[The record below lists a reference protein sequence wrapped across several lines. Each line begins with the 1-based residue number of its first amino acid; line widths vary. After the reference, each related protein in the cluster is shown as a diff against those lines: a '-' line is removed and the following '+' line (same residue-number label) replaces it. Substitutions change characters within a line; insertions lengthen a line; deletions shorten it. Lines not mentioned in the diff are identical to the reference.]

1 MRLLIVTI
9 LVVVYIGESRAQFVT
24 IGSARPMDG
33 SCIQLTPDRQYAQG
47 IAYSSTKLDLS
58 RYFEIQF
65 DIYLGDKNI
74 NGADGITFV
83 IHNDSREFEAF
94 GGWGEG
100 MGYGR
105 MNPYGNGNNIS
116 PSVAVEFD
124 TYQNLVQ
131 NDPVMDHVAYLENGF
146 SYHEYYWNGDNDE
159 FNLEDGRLHDFRFR
173 WDPKQKE
180 ITVFLDGIVVY
191 QGSRDLLNEIFSGQ
205 RSVIWGF
212 TASTGRLHNLQY
224 FCLRRLARAE

>member
-1 MRLLIVTI
+1 MRAILTI
-9 LVVVYIGESRAQFVT
+9 LLVSAVLGAQAQFIT
-24 IGSARPMDG
+24 IGTAQPMDG
-33 SCIQLTPDRQYAQG
+33 SCIQLTPDRPYAQG
-47 IAYSSTKLDLS
+47 IAYSTTKLDLGN
-58 RYFEIQF
+58 YFEIQF
-65 DIYLGDKNI
+65 DIYLGDKND

-83 IHNDSREFEAF
+83 IHNDSREYQAF

-124 TYQNLVQ
+124 TYQNAVQ
-131 NDPVMDHVAYLENGF
+131 NDPLMDHIAYLENGY
-146 SYHEYYWNGDNDE
+146 SYHEYFWNGNSDQ
-159 FNLEDGRLHDFRFR
+159 FNLEDGELHDFRFR
-173 WDPKQKE
+173 WNPTDEE
-180 ITVFLDGIVVY
+180 ITVYLDGMVVY
-191 QGSRDLLNEIFSGQ
+191 QGKRDLLNDIFSGQ

-224 FCLRRLARAE
+224 FCLRRLAMAR